1 MKKVLSI
8 LIAVCIMLS
17 CSITAFAQEQPQS
30 RELENQMNGA
40 VTFITNGVEKYGVDQ
55 AFDYYTLV
63 KSGADLDK
71 YNEGFLADVKANLD
85 KNNGKIVSSY
95 GESLAVY
102 GSVIMVLD
110 ELLEDPTDF
119 YGYDIVKAFSQ
130 LDPTQPQANSYYYRT
145 IIPATT
151 YCDESFGKAVCDTFI
166 KDNYTMGKGMASY
179 GYYGCDST
187 AVFINAMS
195 LYAPDYP
202 EVMKDAFNVLEGYK
216 VDGGYV
222 YDPMYGNEPNA
233 DSTGLALMAYS
244 SVFLFVEEKDYDG
257 YLAKLNDIYNSL
269 CSFQG
274 KNQGVFIGSY
284 TGEEDLLATKDALMG
299 LEEYYPIIVLEEWL
313 AEEEQTESTT
323 ASQPAS
329 QVKDEKPSTSVTAAA
344 SAAGKDTSKKS
355 PATGAGFGVY
365 AAVIALAG
373 ASAVLSVSKR
383 KK

>member
-8 LIAVCIMLS
+8 LIAICVMLS
-17 CSITAFAQEQPQS
+17 CSITAFAQEQSQTQK
-30 RELENQMNGA
+30 LEAQMDGA
-40 VTFITNGVEKYGVDQ
+40 VAFLTNGVEKYGVDQ

-63 KSGADLDK
+63 LSGSNLDK

-110 ELLEDPTDF
+110 QLLEDPNDF

-130 LDPTQPQANSYYYRT
+130 LDPTQPQANPYYYRT
-145 IIPATT
+145 IIPAANF
-151 YCDESFGKAVCDTFI
+151 CDESFSKAVCDTFI

-187 AVFINAMS
+187 AVFIEAMS
-195 LYAPDYP
+195 LYADDYP
-202 EVMKDAFNVLEGYK
+202 EVMKDAFNVLESYK

-222 YDPMYGNEPNA
+222 YDPMYGTEPNA
-233 DSTGLALMAYS
+233 DSTGLALMAYA
-244 SVFLFVEEKDYDG
+244 SVPLYVEDKDYDS
-257 YLAKLNDIYNSL
+257 YLAKLNEIYNDL
-269 CSFQG
+269 CTFQG

-284 TGEEDLLATKDALMG
+284 TGEEDYLATKDALMG
-299 LEEYYPIIVLEEWL
+299 LEEYHPIIMVEEWFED
-313 AEEEQTESTT
+313 EETQPESTT
-323 ASQPAS
+323 AEPVS
-329 QVKDEKPSTSVTAAA
+329 QVEEEKQGIDMTSAAA
-344 SAAGKDTSKKS
+344 KDTSKKS
-355 PATGAGFGVY
+355 PATGVGFGAY
-365 AAVIALAG
+365 AAVIALEGAG
-373 ASAVLSVSKR
+373 AVLTVSKR